1 MRRTRGEGPE
11 KNVLVPKKLS
21 LRKAPLIKIVE
32 KMENATTLK

>member
-1 MRRTRGEGPE
+1 MRRTREEGPQ